1 MFISPHFTQHWRVF
15 ISHSKRKKVKELIHS
30 RQLSGTIYV
39 TLRHNLGAKY
49 QPKSGT
55 GQGSTCNTESRN
67 KIPPQQKLSKMEVSF
82 TPDNQNHP
90 EPRPGL
96 FHWTIP
102 VHKVP
107 KQNGP
112 RQSPEKRLGL
122 ETFDF
127 RCCFIHSLGNIPR
140 CMTNASCGVMA
151 FSLFLT

>member
-1 MFISPHFTQHWRVF
+1 MWSWQRSTLKTDVLRCDKHPFILKISSGCLNEVRGFVFISPHFTQHWRVF

-112 RQSPEKRLGL
+112 RQ
-122 ETFDF
+122 
-127 RCCFIHSLGNIPR
+127 
-140 CMTNASCGVMA
+140 
-151 FSLFLT
+151 